1 MSKKAIRINDN
12 DNVAVMTEGV
22 LKREEIE
29 VFGTGMKF
37 AALEDIPTG
46 HKVALVDLPKET
58 MVIKYGLPI
67 ARINTTGVMKGNW
80 VDEHVVF
87 DITQECCDKYSAEF
101 RSSGDVRPASEDLP
115 NPPYRPDATIDVYMR
130 PDGRFGVRNF
140 VIAIPISPEYNDMAK
155 AIVEETDCIWLS
167 CNPKYVQKGKYDEF
181 TRTGMILTGQ
191 HPNIYGSVLL
201 GDRDDPNLN
210 SLANEIGRKGQKV
223 MTVSCSSGT
232 CKNAKA
238 EAKAAVVKLQKEAAA
253 QKRETR
259 PVEGLRVEVHCGGS
273 DWTTALTGNVSLG
286 LAADHIVA
294 NGGYMLMTEV
304 DGYSGS
310 EHILAANS
318 VNKEVGLKI
327 LDRVD
332 EIRADFLKNTGRR
345 VETVN
350 PYPGN
355 KKGGITTLVEK
366 STGNIKKA
374 GHTRI
379 MGILSTNEQ
388 PTCPGVW
395 LVDHRT
401 LWGNDYS
408 PALAGAHLSMFVT
421 GVGEV
426 YFSNPIMPQ
435 CRMTGNPETFAN
447 PRYMLDFNAGKVIL
461 GQSLEDNGKELYDY
475 LLRVAS
481 GEETKLDPYKDH
493 EFALVYPG
501 ADDLRGQPGR
511 AKPHADMKA

>member
-1 MSKKAIRINDN
+1 MSKKAIRINDS

-29 VFGTGMKF
+29 VFGTGLKF
-37 AALEDIPTG
+37 VAQEDIPTG
-46 HKVALVDLPKET
+46 HKVALVDMPKGFT
-58 MVIKYGLPI
+58 VVKYGLPI
-67 ARINTTGVMKGNW
+67 GRINASGVMKGNW

-101 RSSGDVRPASEDLP
+101 RANGDVRPLSEDQP
-115 NPPYRPDATIDVYMR
+115 NPPYRPDAKIDVFMR
-130 PDGRFGVRNF
+130 PDGRFGTRNF
-140 VIAIPISPEYNDMAK
+140 IIVIPISPEYNNMAK

-167 CNPKYVQKGKYDEF
+167 CDPQYVQKGKYDDF
-181 TRTGMILTGQ
+181 TKTGMILTGQ
-191 HPNIYGSVLL
+191 QPNIYGSVLL
-201 GDRDDPNLN
+201 GDKDDKYLDFF
-210 SLANEIGRKGQKV
+210 AKEIGKKGQKV

-232 CKNAKA
+232 CKDAKA
-238 EAKAAVVKLQKEAAA
+238 KAKAAVQELQKEAAA

-259 PVEGLRVEVHCGGS
+259 PVQGLRVEVHCGGS
-273 DWTTALTGNVSLG
+273 DWTTALSGNTALG
-286 LAADHIVA
+286 CAADHIVA
-294 NGGYMLMTEV
+294 NGGYVFMSEV
-304 DGYSGS
+304 DGFSGS
-310 EHILAANS
+310 EHVLAANS
-318 VNKEVGLKI
+318 INKEVGLKI

-332 EIRADFLKNTGRR
+332 EIRADFFKNTGKP
-345 VETVN
+345 VETLN

-379 MGILSTNEQ
+379 MGVLSTNEQ

-395 LVDHRT
+395 LHDHRT
-401 LWGNDYS
+401 MWGIDYA
-408 PALAGAHLSMFVT
+408 PALSGAHLAMFVT

-426 YFSNPIMPQ
+426 YFTNPILPQ
-435 CRMTGNPETFAN
+435 CRMTGNPETFQN
-447 PRYMLDFNAGKVIL
+447 SRYLLDINAGKVIL
-461 GQSLEDNGKELYDY
+461 GQSLEDCGKEIYDF

-481 GEETKLDPYKDH
+481 GEETKIDPYKVR

-501 ADDLRGQPGR
+501 ADGSHDHPGM
-511 AKPHADMKA
+511 AKPHADMQV